1 MFLSQKMDA
10 DGLIHR
16 YEITRFLIYWTIFP
30 KSCGSCTTVIRP
42 YLFSGNM
49 TDRKIPLRTYTLTG
63 FNQNKTASQLLGH
76 SDINTTLKITI
87 EKRIRDANPFFYGKA
102 IGKQKQ
108 TMRHKYFL

>member
-16 YEITRFLIYWTIFP
+16 YEITRFFDVL
-30 KSCGSCTTVIRP
+30 
-42 YLFSGNM
+42 
-49 TDRKIPLRTYTLTG
+49 
-63 FNQNKTASQLLGH
+63 TASQLLGH

-102 IGKQKQ
+102 IGRKKQP
-108 TMRHKYFL
+108 MRHKYFFIERSCLYKGMSVLAPDFR